1 MESDLDIRMERVLI
15 EMTDNGM
22 GKEFVNH
29 HVFVIQNYHPIAYV
43 IQPEDQMNVKKLT
56 QV

>member
-29 HVFVIQNYHPIAYV
+29 HVFVIQPIAYV
-43 IQPEDQMNVKKLT
+43 FQPEDQMNVKKLT

>member
-1 MESDLDIRMERVLI
+1 MERVLI